1 MKFNKKKFFRNMVFL
16 ILFVTIIV
24 YGVYLYKTPEA
35 RQNIA
40 VYYSSLMENFKEE
53 ELKVV
58 EELYSINHDIA
69 LQNTILAGKDGI
81 LVINKNGI
89 SEYSNSK
96 NPIWVKEFN
105 MTNPIVDS
113 EGAHFVVA
121 ESKGKKIVA
130 FNNKTQLWEYEC
142 KNPIDKVFINSTGYV
157 GVIFSQT
164 GYKNGFLYISPEG
177 KEICSKL
184 FAKTNLIDVDISPN
198 GKMIAMIEAD
208 TSTSRVSSA
217 VSIMSSAGEIV
228 YSSIENNLLMS
239 GIRYLD
245 SNNVVCVGDS
255 KLIKIDKNYEKTI
268 LDDFAGKKVSG
279 VNLENQGKVITVY
292 REEAALFA
300 DKSKIQ
306 VTNANQKING
316 TGEVSGVVKSVESL
330 DKTIAIVLADRI
342 DFFDISGK
350 YLNSITINGKYKS
363 MELFLS
369 GNYACIETTDELNV
383 VRVR

>member
-16 ILFVTIIV
+16 ILFVALVV

-40 VYYSSLMENFKEE
+40 VYYSSLMANFKED

-58 EELYSINHDIA
+58 EELFTINHDIA
-69 LQNTILAGKDGI
+69 LQNTILPGKDGI

-105 MTNPIVDS
+105 MTNPIVAS

-142 KNPIDKVFINSTGYV
+142 KNPIDKVFINANGYV
-157 GVIFSQT
+157 GIIFSQT
-164 GYKNGFLYISPEG
+164 GYKNGFLYLSPEG

-184 FAKTNLIDVDISPN
+184 FAKTNLIDIDISPN

-208 TSTSRVSSA
+208 TSASRVSSA

-228 YSSIENNLLMS
+228 YSSIENDLLMS

-306 VTNANQKING
+306 VTNANHKVIG
-316 TGEVSGVVKSVESL
+316 TGEVSGVVKSVESV

-363 MELFLS
+363 MEFFLS

>member
-1 MKFNKKKFFRNMVFL
+1 MKLNKKKFFRNMVFL
-16 ILFVTIIV
+16 ILFVTLIV

-40 VYYSSLMENFKEE
+40 VYYSSLLANFKEE

-105 MTNPIVDS
+105 MTNPIVAS
-113 EGAHFVVA
+113 SGSHFIVA

-142 KNPIDKVFINSTGYV
+142 KNPIDKVFVNADGYV

-164 GYKNGFLYISPEG
+164 GYKNGFLYLSPEG
-177 KEICSKL
+177 KEVCSKL
-184 FAKTNLIDVDISPN
+184 FAKTNLIDIDISPS

-208 TSTSRVSSA
+208 TSASRISSA
-217 VSIMSSAGEIV
+217 VSIMSAAGEIV
-228 YSSIENNLLMS
+228 YSSIENDLLMS

-245 SNNVVCVGDS
+245 ANNVVCVGDS
-255 KLIKIDKNYEKTI
+255 KLIKIDKNYVKTV
-268 LDDFAGKKVSG
+268 LDDFKDKTVSG
-279 VNLENQGKVITVY
+279 INLENHDRMIKIY
-292 REEAALFA
+292 RTADSIFA
-300 DKSKIQ
+300 DKSTIDILNVNNKK
-306 VTNANQKING
+306 TG
-316 TGEVSGVVKSVESL
+316 TGEVSGVVKAVESAG
-330 DKTIAIVLADRI
+330 KTIAVVLADRI
-342 DFFDISGK
+342 DFFDVSGR
-350 YLNSITINGKYKS
+350 YLNSLSVSGKYKS
-363 MELFLS
+363 MKLFND
-369 GNYACIETTDELNV
+369 GNYACIDLSDTLKI